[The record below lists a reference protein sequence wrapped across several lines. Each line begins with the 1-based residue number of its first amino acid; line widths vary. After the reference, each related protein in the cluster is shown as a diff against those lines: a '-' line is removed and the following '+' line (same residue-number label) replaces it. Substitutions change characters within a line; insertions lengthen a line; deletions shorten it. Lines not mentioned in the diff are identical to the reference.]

1 MQPSFPMVISY
12 FIKFYY
18 YVPSLMFTGIPIPAN
33 GVELFE
39 NLTSIQNQINPFNDH
54 NWLGLCC

>member
-1 MQPSFPMVISY
+1 MQSSFPMVISY

-18 YVPSLMFTGIPIPAN
+18 YVPSLMFTGMPIPSN

-39 NLTSIQNQINPFNDH
+39 NLRSIQNQIGIFNDQ
-54 NWLGLCC
+54 NWLGIHC